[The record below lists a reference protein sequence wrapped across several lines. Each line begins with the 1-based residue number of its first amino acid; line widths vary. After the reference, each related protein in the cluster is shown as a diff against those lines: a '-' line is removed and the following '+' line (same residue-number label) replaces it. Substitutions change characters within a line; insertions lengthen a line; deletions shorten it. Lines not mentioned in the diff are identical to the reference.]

1 MNEIA
6 DHTRIVSVAE
16 MQRLEKEA
24 DAAGQTYATMMEQAG
39 TALAKAVQESFPGSA
54 DQSVLVLVGPGNNGG
69 DGLVCARHLSDA
81 GYRVRVYLWAR
92 GGYPAKEE
100 QAGKGGKKK
109 APSRKTGPQEDYEG
123 HLGQV
128 LERNV
133 PAHSADEDADAVQ
146 LRAWLDEADIVV
158 DALLGTGANRPI
170 EGALAGILQQ
180 LNEVRSRRLPPA
192 RTKAGEIGSAT
203 ASETGG
209 PLALSPLTVVAVDVP
224 SGLNADSGALDP
236 ATVAADMTV
245 TFGCAKAGQ
254 FLFPGAAVLGELVVA
269 DIGIP
274 AELTVDMQTFFLTPE
289 QVADLLPTRGRNS
302 HKGIFGKG
310 MAVVG
315 SVNYPGAAFLS
326 CAAMGRVG
334 AGLVT
339 GAIPQPV
346 WVPLSSAL
354 AEPTWILLSHD
365 LGVVN
370 ESAAANVGAKLGE
383 YDALLIGCG
392 LGQESATRGFME
404 RLLRRNHKQRPS
416 ALPRGFAASESETA
430 EYEQPVSDTDSHSNG
445 EAVADSPSSFPFGP
459 IRRRNQL
466 PAETPPLP
474 PTVIDADGLNLLAQL
489 DDWPSLLPADCV
501 LTPHPAEMARLC
513 GLGSVQEVVDN
524 RWRLARERAAVWQA
538 VVLLKGPYT
547 VIATPEGE
555 LAVLPVATAALATA
569 GTGDILA
576 GVITGLLAQGLS
588 PFHAACLGA
597 WLHGRAGELC
607 EQRIGCAG
615 VIATDLLPLL
625 PAAMNELRD

>member
-16 MQRLEKEA
+16 MQLLEKEA
-24 DAAGQTYATMMEQAG
+24 DATGQSYAAMMEQAG
-39 TALAKAVQESFPGSA
+39 TALAEAIQENYALSA
-54 DQSVLVLVGPGNNGG
+54 DRTVLVLAGPGNNGG
-69 DGLVCARHLSDA
+69 DGLVCARHLNDA
-81 GYRVRVYLWAR
+81 GYRVRVYLWKR
-92 GGYPAKEE
+92 GVSTAKED
-100 QAGKGGKKK
+100 QAGDKRRRG
-109 APSRKTGPQEDYEG
+109 SRKRAAPPEDYEG
-123 HLGQV
+123 HLGKL

-133 PAHSADEDADAVQ
+133 PVHNAEEDVDAVQ
-146 LRAWLDEADIVV
+146 LRAWLDAADIVV

-170 EGALAGILQQ
+170 EGELAGILQQ
-180 LNEVRSRRLPPA
+180 VAEVRRGRQVSEGGS
-192 RTKAGEIGSAT
+192 AGEAAT
-203 ASETGG
+203 EAAAEAVSPETEA
-209 PLALSPLTVVAVDVP
+209 PLAVVAVDVP

-254 FLFPGAAVLGELVVA
+254 FQFPGAAALGELVVA

-274 AELTVDMQTFFLTPE
+274 SEFTSDMRTFFLTPE
-289 QVADLLPTRGRNS
+289 QVGDLLPTRSRNS
-302 HKGIFGKG
+302 HKGTFGKG

-315 SVNYPGAAFLS
+315 SVNYPGAAYLS

-346 WVPLSSAL
+346 WVPVSSAL
-354 AEPTWILLSHD
+354 PEPTWILLSHD
-365 LGVVN
+365 LGIVN
-370 ESAAANVGAKLGE
+370 EAAAANVTAKLGE

-392 LGQESATRGFME
+392 LGQEDATRAFME
-404 RLLRRNHKQRPS
+404 RLLRRNHRRRPS
-416 ALPRGFAASESETA
+416 ALPGAFAPSDGQAAEGGHQASDSNS
-430 EYEQPVSDTDSHSNG
+430 PSDT
-445 EAVADSPSSFPFGP
+445 PFGT
-459 IRRRNQL
+459 IRRRDQL
-466 PAETPPLP
+466 PAEGPSLP

-489 DDWPSLLPADCV
+489 DDWPALLPADCV

-513 GLGSVQEVVDN
+513 GLASAQEVLDN
-524 RWRLARERAAVWQA
+524 RWALARERAAAWQA

-576 GVITGLLAQGLS
+576 GAVTGLLAQGLS

-607 EQRIGCAG
+607 ERRIGSAG
-615 VIATDLLPLL
+615 AIATDLLPLL

>member
-24 DAAGQTYATMMEQAG
+24 DAAGQSYAALMEQAG
-39 TALAKAVQESFPGSA
+39 TALAEAIQESFPRSA
-54 DQSVLVLVGPGNNGG
+54 DRSVLVLAGPGNNGG
-69 DGLVCARHLSDA
+69 DGLVCARYLSDA
-81 GYRVRVYLWAR
+81 GYRVRVYLW
-92 GGYPAKEE
+92 K
-100 QAGKGGKKK
+100 
-109 APSRKTGPQEDYEG
+109 RKTEPQEDYEG
-123 HLGQV
+123 HFGQ
-128 LERNV
+128 LIERNV
-133 PAHSADEDADAVQ
+133 STHSAEEDVDAAQ
-146 LRAWLDEADIVV
+146 LRAWLDEAAVVV

-170 EGALAGILQQ
+170 QGALARILQQ
-180 LNEVRSRRLPPA
+180 LAEVRNRRSSVARAAAREVASDPASEAAGSGAHSPPA
-192 RTKAGEIGSAT
+192 
-203 ASETGG
+203 
-209 PLALSPLTVVAVDVP
+209 VVAVDVP

-245 TFGCAKAGQ
+245 TFGCAKTGHFQ
-254 FLFPGAAVLGELVVA
+254 FPGAAILGELVVA

-274 AELTVDMQTFFLTPE
+274 PELTADLRTFFLTPE
-289 QVADLLPTRGRNS
+289 QIADHLPTRSRNS
-302 HKGIFGKG
+302 HKGTFGKG

-334 AGLVT
+334 TGLVT

-346 WVPLSSAL
+346 WVPVSSAL
-354 AEPTWILLSHD
+354 AEPTWLLLSHD

-370 ESAAANVGAKLGE
+370 EDAVATVTPKLGD

-392 LGQESATRGFME
+392 LGQGNATRRFME
-404 RLLRRNHKQRPS
+404 RLLRRDHRQRPS
-416 ALPRGFAASESETA
+416 ALPKGFATPDSQPTA
-430 EYEQPVSDTDSHSNG
+430 DEQPESGDDTAPDQRRTG
-445 EAVADSPSSFPFGP
+445 EQHGARAAEFDSPFGT
-459 IRRRNQL
+459 IRRRDQL
-466 PAETPPLP
+466 PADIPPLP
-474 PTVIDADGLNLLAQL
+474 PTVIDADGLNNLAQL

-513 GLGSVQEVVDN
+513 GLSSAQEVADN
-524 RWRLARERAAVWQA
+524 RWALARERAAAWQA

-547 VIATPEGE
+547 VIADPEGD

-569 GTGDILA
+569 GTGDVLA
-576 GVITGLLAQGLS
+576 GVITGLLAQGLP

-607 EQRIGCAG
+607 EQKIGCAG
-615 VIATDLLPLL
+615 VVARDMLPLL
-625 PAAMNELRD
+625 PTAMNELRE